1 MAITTPHTKVIQS
14 VLLCLS
20 AAPGIKRYWLAY
32 SGGID
37 SHVLLHVLA
46 NHQHIFGDAK
56 FQAVHIN
63 HALSP
68 QADQWAE
75 HCRLTCERLQ
85 IPFIDIDVDAT
96 PRPGESPEARAR
108 EVRYQ
113 AIERLIKP
121 DDCLLTAHHQDDQ
134 VETLLLQL
142 VRGSG
147 PKGLAAMPEWAS
159 FHNGHLARPLI
170 HVRREDIHVY
180 AAANQLKWITDE
192 SNLDLKFD
200 RNFIRHEIVPRLT
213 QRWPSLAQTI
223 SRSARY
229 CAEAVEILDHDARQ
243 VLESINPNAQPYL
256 PVSRLLQLS
265 KAQQRNTLRYWIH
278 QHGKNTPS
286 STRLEQVT
294 EQLLHAAPDASPKVG
309 WQGCE
314 LRRYRDQ
321 LHIMSPL
328 PSVNADEALEWNI
341 AHPVV
346 INAIGEL
353 SARPAVGAGVA
364 KRYVSD
370 SNLSVRFRKGG
381 ESIQPAGRPQHH
393 TLKKLFQERGIPPW
407 IRDRI
412 PLIYIDDQLAAVG
425 NLFVGQQFSAEN
437 GEDGF
442 IFQWESKILLESAQV
457 TDLW

>member
-1 MAITTPHTKVIQS
+1 
-14 VLLCLS
+14 LS

-32 SGGID
+32 SGGVD

-46 NHQHIFGDAK
+46 NHQHIFGEAK

-63 HALSP
+63 HSLSS
-68 QADQWAE
+68 QADLWAE
-75 HCRLTCERLQ
+75 HCRETCERLQ
-85 IPFIDIDVDAT
+85 IPFIAIDVDAT

-113 AIERLIKP
+113 AIERLIKT

-142 VRGSG
+142 LRGSG
-147 PKGLAAMPEWAS
+147 PKGLAAMPQWSS
-159 FHNGHLARPLI
+159 FHAGYLARPLI
-170 HVRREDIHVY
+170 NVRREDIQAY
-180 AAANQLKWITDE
+180 AMANQLKWVSDE
-192 SNLDLKFD
+192 SNLNLKFD

-229 CAEAVEILDHDARQ
+229 CAEAVEILDHDARH
-243 VLESINPNAQPYL
+243 VLQEINPNGL
-256 PVSRLLQLS
+256 PCLSVSRLSQLS

-286 STRLEQVT
+286 STRLEQVI

-309 WQGCE
+309 WEGCE

-321 LHIMSPL
+321 LHIMAPL
-328 PSVNADEALEWNI
+328 SEVNTEESLDWNI
-341 AHPVV
+341 QNPV
-346 INAIGEL
+346 AIDGLGEL
-353 SARPAVGAGVA
+353 SARPVVGAGIA
-364 KRYVSD
+364 KRLITGRR
-370 SNLSVRFRKGG
+370 LSVGFRKGG

-407 IRDRI
+407 VRDRT

-425 NLFVGQQFSAEN
+425 NLFVDQLFCAQSD
-437 GEDGF
+437 EDGF
-442 IFQWESKILLESAQV
+442 IFQWESAFSGGSAQV
-457 TDLW
+457 TDL